1 MRKFAFILFLFLSI
15 ASNAQNS
22 LGGIGQWRGHY
33 DNHQIRSVVQGDVI
47 YAASPYQII
56 KFDDKQ
62 NPSWID
68 KSTGLHD
75 IGITNLA
82 WDPINQQ
89 LIVVYGNSNLDIIK
103 GDQVYNINAIQ
114 RSNLYINKQIN
125 ALSVFGNWGL
135 LSTQFGIVV
144 VDLSKHE
151 IKDTWFPNNNQISTN
166 TYDVAIHKDS
176 IYAATENGIW
186 VNSIGKNG
194 PNPNGWQKLTQLD
207 SLAIQHFVQDPLKIY
222 GYNNSK
228 LIALPDSQP
237 LFILPSGK
245 LSQVTKTA
253 NSFQV
258 AVQYANQK
266 GALIHILPDFSTKTI
281 IDSLSLSS
289 PVQSLLDKD
298 NFYWI
303 ADSTKGLLWGK
314 TNMQWLTVGGPNAA
328 LGGIAFMNAR
338 NLIAPYGAQ
347 QKGYASLT
355 EQGWK
360 NFELINNI
368 PLPNLYAATE
378 LKLEDQIWFT
388 SNNKLVQIKNN
399 NSVEWIQPNTLPG
412 NYTYIQTD
420 INNNIWV
427 IQDQQGLVRYKNN
440 TWSSLPV
447 PNSFGSRGLNQFI
460 VTKQGQ
466 AWVVAPNQQGVYI
479 YQSTDYYT
487 TETWKQLTPQPNNG
501 NLSSSKVTSINEDL
515 TGNIW
520 VGTDNGIGILNCG
533 DIATEPCNAYLPIV
547 RNNGFNGYLFQNE
560 TIHCITTDGANR
572 KWIGTNKGAWLLS
585 PDGLEVLT
593 HFTKDNSPLPS
604 DTVTQIL
611 IEPTTGEIF
620 FKAMQQLVS
629 FRGTATEG
637 ATSQNTIQI
646 FPNPVSSSFMGN
658 IAFRGLVNNAIVK
671 ITDLTGKLLFQT
683 TALGGQAIWNGRTY
697 EGHKVASGIYLVFV
711 RDLTGSEQAVGKIV
725 IADGY

>member
-1 MRKFAFILFLFLSI
+1 M
-15 ASNAQNS
+15 
-22 LGGIGQWRGHY
+22 GGIGQWRGHY
-33 DNHQIRSVVQGDVI
+33 DNHQIRSIIQGDLI

-82 WDPINQQ
+82 WDPNNQQ
-89 LIVVYGNSNLDIIK
+89 LIVVYANSNLDMIK

-125 ALSVFGNWGL
+125 ALTVFGNWGL

-144 VDLSKHE
+144 VNLSKHE
-151 IKDTWFPNNNQISTN
+151 IKDTWFPNNDQTSTN

-176 IYAATENGIW
+176 IYAATENGVWI
-186 VNSIGKNG
+186 NSIGKNG
-194 PNPNGWQKLTQLD
+194 PLPNGWVKLTQFD
-207 SLAIQHFVQDPLKIY
+207 SLTIRHFVQDPLKIY
-222 GYNNSK
+222 GYNNSS
-228 LIALPDSQP
+228 LFALPNSQP
-237 LFILPSGK
+237 LCTLPNGK
-245 LSQVTKTA
+245 LSQVIKTPSA
-253 NSFQV
+253 FQV
-258 AVQYANQK
+258 VVQYANQK
-266 GALIHILPDFSTKTI
+266 GALLNILPDFSTKTI

-298 NFYWI
+298 NTYWI
-303 ADSTKGLLWGK
+303 ADSAKGILWGK
-314 TNMQWLTVGGPNAA
+314 TDMQWLSLGGPNAA

-338 NLIAPYGAQ
+338 NLIAPYGDPK
-347 QKGYASLT
+347 KGFASFT

-399 NSVEWIQPNTLPG
+399 NSVEWIQPNTLSG
-412 NYTYIQTD
+412 NYNHIQTD
-420 INNNIWV
+420 FNNNIWG
-427 IQDQQGLVRYKNN
+427 IQNQQGLVRYKNN
-440 TWSSLPV
+440 TWSSIPI
-447 PNSFGSRGLNQFI
+447 PNSFVSNGLNKFI

-466 AWVVAPNQQGVYI
+466 AWIVAPNQQGVYI

-487 TETWKQLTPQPNNG
+487 TETWKQLTAQANNG

-520 VGTDNGIGILNCG
+520 VGTDNGIGIFNCG

-560 TIHCITTDGANR
+560 TIHCIATDGANR

-585 PDGLEVLT
+585 SDGLEVLSY
-593 HFTKDNSPLPS
+593 FNKDNSPLPS
-604 DTVTQIL
+604 DTITQIL

-620 FKAMQQLVS
+620 FKSMQQLVS
-629 FRGTATEG
+629 YRGTATEG
-637 ATSQNTIQI
+637 AATQNTIQI

-697 EGHKVASGIYLVFV
+697 EGHKVASGIYLLFV

>member
-1 MRKFAFILFLFLSI
+1 MRKIAIILFLSFSF

-22 LGGIGQWRGHY
+22 IGGIGQWRGHY
-33 DNHQIRSVVQGDVI
+33 DNHQIRSIIQGDVI

-56 KFDDKQ
+56 KFDEKQ

-82 WDPINQQ
+82 WDPNNQQ
-89 LIVVYGNSNLDIIK
+89 LIVVYENSNLDIIK
-103 GDQVYNINAIQ
+103 EDQVYNINAIQ
-114 RSNLYINKQIN
+114 LSNLYNNKQIN
-125 ALSVFGNWGL
+125 AITVFSNWAL

-151 IKDTWFPNNNQISTN
+151 IKDTWFPNNYQASTN

-176 IYAATENGIW
+176 IYVATENGIW
-186 VNSIGKNG
+186 INSIGKNG
-194 PNPNGWQKLTQLD
+194 PLQNGWQKLNSLD

-222 GYNNSK
+222 GYSNNSIFS
-228 LIALPDSQP
+228 LTATQP
-237 LFILPSGK
+237 LYRLPIGK
-245 LSQVTKTA
+245 IVQVTKTPSA
-253 NSFQV
+253 FQI
-258 AVQYANQK
+258 AVQYPHKK
-266 GALIHILPDFSTKTI
+266 GAILDIQPDFSTKTI
-281 IDSLSLSS
+281 IDSFILSS

-303 ADSTKGLLWGK
+303 ADSSKGLLWGK
-314 TNMQWLTVGGPNAA
+314 TNLQWLSVGGPNAA
-328 LGGIAFMNAR
+328 LGGIGFINAR
-338 NLIAPYGAQ
+338 NLITPYGNQ
-347 QKGYASLT
+347 KKGYASFT

-368 PLPNLYAATE
+368 PLPNLYSATA
-378 LKLEDQIWFT
+378 LKLEEQIWFT

-399 NSVEWIQPNTLPG
+399 NSVEWIQPNTLTG
-412 NYTYIQTD
+412 NYTHIQTD

-427 IQDQQGLVRYKNN
+427 LQNQQGLVRYKNN
-440 TWSSLPV
+440 TWSSIPI
-447 PNSFGSRGLNQFI
+447 PNSFVANGLQQFI
-460 VTKQGQ
+460 VNKQGQ
-466 AWVVAPNQQGVYI
+466 AWVVAPNQQGLYI
-479 YQSTDYYT
+479 YQSTDYYS

-501 NLSSSKVTSINEDL
+501 NLSSSKVTSLNEDL

-520 VGTDNGIGILNCG
+520 VGTDNGIGLFSCG

-585 PDGLEVLT
+585 SDGLEVLS

-620 FKAMQQLVS
+620 FQAMQQLVS
-629 FRGTATEG
+629 YRGTATEG
-637 ATSQNTIQI
+637 AANQNTIQI
-646 FPNPVSSSFMGN
+646 FPNPVSSSFIGN

-711 RDLTGSEQAVGKIV
+711 RDLTGSEQSVGKIV